1 MALYTL
7 GYKMIAKP
15 SNSLPVKGFVWLFT
29 GIVLILAVIAIGM
42 SQIGAWFVL
51 PFAGLEVLAF
61 AVAFY
66 QVHVHYNDYES
77 ISLEGDNVVIE
88 KHVNKSIDRVTFQRY
103 WVKVTLRN
111 MQDGTVGLFI
121 GSHGKQVEFGKRFMD
136 DMQRIELAK
145 QLKVK
150 LAKLE

>member
-1 MALYTL
+1 
-7 GYKMIAKP
+7 MIAKP
-15 SNSLPVKGFVWLFT
+15 SNSLSPKGFVWLFT
-29 GIVLILAVIAIGM
+29 GIVLVVAIIAIGM

-88 KHVNKSIDRVTFQRY
+88 KHTNKSKEKITFQRY
-103 WVKVTLRN
+103 WVKVTLRD
-111 MQDGTVGLFI
+111 MQDGTVSLFI
-121 GSHGKQVEFGKRFMD
+121 GSHGKQVEFGQRFMD

-145 QLKVK
+145 QLKVQ
-150 LAKLE
+150 LAKFE

>member
-1 MALYTL
+1 MASYPL

-15 SNSLPVKGFVWLFT
+15 SNSLSPKGFVWLFT
-29 GIVLILAVIAIGM
+29 GIVLVVAIIAIGM

-88 KHVNKSIDRVTFQRY
+88 KHTNKSTEKITFQRY
-103 WVKVTLRN
+103 WVKVTLRD
-111 MQDGTVGLFI
+111 MQNGTVSLFI
-121 GSHGKQVEFGKRFMD
+121 GSHGKQVEFGQRFMD

-145 QLKVK
+145 QLKVQ
-150 LAKLE
+150 LAKFE

>member
-1 MALYTL
+1 MASYPL

-15 SNSLPVKGFVWLFT
+15 SNSLSPKGFVWLFT
-29 GIVLILAVIAIGM
+29 SIVLIVMIVAIGV

-61 AVAFY
+61 AAAFY

-88 KHVNKSIDRVTFQRY
+88 KHVNKSTEKITFQRY
-103 WVKVTLRN
+103 WVQVTLRDSL
-111 MQDGTVGLFI
+111 DGTVGLFI

-145 QLKVK
+145 QLKVQ
-150 LAKLE
+150 LARFE

>member
-15 SNSLPVKGFVWLFT
+15 SNSMPVKGFVWLFT
-29 GIVLILAVIAIGM
+29 SIVLILAIIAIGM
-42 SQIGAWFVL
+42 SHIGAWFVL

-77 ISLEGDNVVIE
+77 ISLEGDSVVIE

-103 WVKVTLRN
+103 WVRVTLRN
-111 MQDGTVGLFI
+111 SQDGSVGLFI

-145 QLKVK
+145 QLKVQ